1 MHAFILAGGFATR
14 LWPLTEARAKPLLP
28 LAGKPLLT
36 HIVANIPEDIPVTVS
51 TNAAF
56 AKNFEEWEKTINRKN
71 VTVQIE
77 ETRSDDEKLGTLG
90 ATAQWIAQKNINDD
104 ILLLT
109 GDNYFGFD
117 MNTFITQY
125 HAGTALVAA
134 YDIVDL
140 PKASAFGTIIL
151 KDDAR
156 PDEPPFGRGK
166 KIDAFEEKPASPKS
180 SLVSTGCSILPASV
194 IPDLL
199 AFAKVKPD
207 NVGGIF
213 EELLRLGKEVE
224 CFRFT
229 EPWFDIGAFEAYLEA
244 TKVLVGEKILQEDSA
259 QIESMKSEGSVV
271 IGARSHVSHS
281 TLSDTVIFEDCII
294 ENCILERC
302 IIDDRCVLRGVDL
315 TGKMIRAGTVL
326 VKKAE

>member
-1 MHAFILAGGFATR
+1 M
-14 LWPLTEARAKPLLP
+14 
-28 LAGKPLLT
+28 
-36 HIVANIPEDIPVTVS
+36 
-51 TNAAF
+51 
-56 AKNFEEWEKTINRKN
+56 
-71 VTVQIE
+71 
-77 ETRSDDEKLGTLG
+77 
-90 ATAQWIAQKNINDD
+90 
-104 ILLLT
+104 
-109 GDNYFGFD
+109 
-117 MNTFITQY
+117 
-125 HAGTALVAA
+125 
-134 YDIVDL
+134 
-140 PKASAFGTIIL
+140 
-151 KDDAR
+151 
-156 PDEPPFGRGK
+156 
-166 KIDAFEEKPASPKS
+166 
-180 SLVSTGCSILPASV
+180 

-259 QIESMKSEGSVV
+259 QIELMKTEGSVV
-271 IGARSHVSHS
+271 IGARSHVSNS

-294 ENCILERC
+294 ENCVLERC

-326 VKKAE
+326 IKKTK